1 MQFASYYIT
10 KFLKHSHNNQAVFKA
25 SLFAIEAID
34 GKSNFL
40 IYNLRKL
47 GVEFHVF
54 QLAAV
59 KSPNFKTQKYIKYKD
74 NIYKVLH
81 SNHFTMDGF
90 DVPED
95 DFEMLYEQEMEMMKE
110 MSAQNAEFEE
120 NIPFD
125 LQPNVKRRKT
135 VLPEVGYE
143 IRHTPTIDPD
153 LEMID
158 RILSHRKA
166 FQANGYESANHSFHR
181 RVPIGDFQSITT
193 DEGSRI
199 YLNVEDEKSF
209 EESIK
214 KVGETKDQV
223 RLLSVP
229 YNDLR
234 IEAENELLTLSPNE
248 NEEEKDSG
256 SSEFDEVDLWVN
268 KYRPRNY
275 LDLLSDES
283 TNRTVLHWIKLW
295 DKIVFGYSK
304 LKAKEKQKVLLCG
317 PPGLGKT
324 TLAHIIANHA
334 GYNAVEMNASD
345 DRSVET
351 FKTSLENA
359 TTMKSVFANDR
370 RPNCLIIDE
379 IDGAPAASIN
389 FLVNLLQVKKTK
401 NEATKKK
408 DKFTL
413 FRPVI
418 CICNDLYTPALRP
431 LRQISLVIQFPPTQS
446 TRITTKELKFMD
458 LNGVSV
464 GQKDYQRSL
473 FSVWHSIFTLPRQN
487 NVASQ
492 NPHTQKLNSDNSG
505 LGYSKEKNISSKFS
519 GQIQTHTHLEPVV
532 EGLEWAAMTDIF
544 QKEILHNQCWNLG
557 AYIPYSFV
565 AYHFLFASNSWPKLQ
580 FPNQYNEFSTK
591 LTKSKSILD
600 SLTSGISAYNLVFSP
615 SDTLIRDILPYLTY
629 IMQPNF
635 RAVNVQLYSN
645 KEREDL
651 SKLVSTMISYN
662 LTYQQEK
669 SHDGTYTYLLEPNVE
684 EVTQFSSISKPKGI
698 SYSSKQLIARE
709 IELEKVRRSET
720 YFNSQC
726 QNLPNPPKKN
736 IFNKTTIVSKKELK
750 APELQTKD
758 KIQDAALP
766 NHLQKLEAKKLKTN
780 QLNVVAKDFFG
791 RVITSTKNEKTNEKN
806 NILSSSIWFK
816 FKEGYSNAV
825 RRPFK

>member
-1 MQFASYYIT
+1 
-10 KFLKHSHNNQAVFKA
+10 
-25 SLFAIEAID
+25 
-34 GKSNFL
+34 
-40 IYNLRKL
+40 
-47 GVEFHVF
+47 
-54 QLAAV
+54 
-59 KSPNFKTQKYIKYKD
+59 
-74 NIYKVLH
+74 YKVLH
-81 SNHFTMDGF
+81 SNQFTMDGF
-90 DVPED
+90 NVPED

-110 MSAQNAEFEE
+110 MSAENAEFEE
-120 NIPFD
+120 TIPFD
-125 LQPNVKRRKT
+125 LQPNDNKDEENSTNIISEGSLNLNEVNTVKRRKT

-166 FQANGYESANHSFHR
+166 FQANGYESASVHSGSAFKKKKHSFHR

-214 KVGETKDQV
+214 KVGENKDQI

-248 NEEEKDSG
+248 NEEQQQDSG
-256 SSEFDEVDLWVN
+256 SSEVDEVDLWVN

-275 LDLLSDES
+275 LDLLSDEVKK
-283 TNRTVLHWIKLW
+283 TKFFTKFAPEVVEEFDEIGRPVQ
-295 DKIVFGYSK
+295 
-304 LKAKEKQKVLLCG
+304 KAVLLCG

-389 FLVNLLQVKKTK
+389 FLVNLLQVKKIK
-401 NEATKKK
+401 NEAAKKK

-446 TRITTKELKFMD
+446 TSKRQDMKADLSVLLALCSKTENDIRSCLSVLQFVRITTKELKFMD

-487 NVASQ
+487 RSKSASSSVKLSQRKAAASSTFHRQSVQESSGNHIIVASS
-492 NPHTQKLNSDNSG
+492 PRLITEHPKKVLV
-505 LGYSKEKNISSKFS
+505 L
-519 GQIQTHTHLEPVV
+519 VV

-615 SDTLIRDILPYLTY
+615 SDSLIRDILPYLTC

-669 SHDGTYTYLLEPNVE
+669 SHEGTYTYILEPNVE
-684 EVTQFSSISKPKGI
+684 ELTHFPSIPKPKGI

-736 IFNKTTIVSKKELK
+736 IFNKSSIVSKKELK
-750 APELQTKD
+750 APEGQTKD

-780 QLNVVAKDFFG
+780 HLNVIYFANFFS
-791 RVITSTKNEKTNEKN
+791 VFVTNFYIVLISPEACIIPIRN
-806 NILSSSIWFK
+806 
-816 FKEGYSNAV
+816 
-825 RRPFK
+825 